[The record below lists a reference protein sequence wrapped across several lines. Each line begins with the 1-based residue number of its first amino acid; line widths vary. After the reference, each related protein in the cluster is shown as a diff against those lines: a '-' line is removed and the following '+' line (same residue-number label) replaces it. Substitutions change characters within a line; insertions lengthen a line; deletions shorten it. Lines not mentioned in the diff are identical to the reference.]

1 MQTLLM
7 FLMLGVN
14 FWISW
19 SNARCVG
26 KYWSES
32 KEVGGSF
39 RRLVVCGYVMA
50 VAGFTMVY
58 GYLLLIVAPYIFQ
71 AMGYSH
77 SFVTQ
82 LQSLSADLIYLLVG
96 ASVILSGF
104 RITAH
109 SLRGAWEQK
118 SFSYIANAG
127 WNSYAQIHNVVN
139 YARSAPSAFGRIVKA
154 LFGGSGKKSRSKDE
168 NSAYIAFLAILI
180 VVLALLGG
188 YFTADAIM
196 KRADAEYDAFDV
208 AVRAREAEGSA

>member
-1 MQTLLM
+1 MQYLLIIA
-7 FLMLGVN
+7 MLGLN

-26 KYWSES
+26 RYWSES

-58 GYLLLIVAPYIFQ
+58 GYLLLIIAPYVFS
-71 AMGYSH
+71 AMGYSQR
-77 SFVTQ
+77 FVEQ
-82 LQSLSADLIYLLVG
+82 LQSIGFDLIYLLVG

-109 SLRGAWEQK
+109 SLRSAWEERT
-118 SFSYIANAG
+118 FSYIATAG

-139 YARSAPSAFGRIVKA
+139 FARSAPSAFGRIVKA
-154 LFGGSGKKSRSKDE
+154 LFGGSGKKSRSKDD

-196 KRADAEYDAFDV
+196 KRADAEYDGFEV
-208 AVRAREAEGSA
+208 AWRAHEAEANA

>member
-1 MQTLLM
+1 MQYILIILM
-7 FLMLGVN
+7 MGLN

-19 SNARCVG
+19 SNASAVG

-58 GYLLLIVAPYIFQ
+58 GYLLLIIAPFVFE
-71 AMGYSH
+71 AMGYSRT
-77 SFVTQ
+77 FIAQ
-82 LQSLSADLIYLLVG
+82 LQSLAGDLIYLLVG

-104 RITAH
+104 RLTAH
-109 SLRGAWEQK
+109 SLRNAWEQK
-118 SFSYIANAG
+118 TFSYIAAAG

-139 YARSAPSAFGRIVKA
+139 FARTAPSAFGRVMGA
-154 LFGGSGKKSRSKDE
+154 LFGGKKSRSKDD
-168 NSAYIAFLAILI
+168 NKGYIAFLAILI

-208 AVRAREAEGSA
+208 AWRAREAEGNA